1 MNGQDGATGAVGREE
16 GKGGREAGQLGE
28 RGLVEVKNSWTLWC
42 WRTWQGS
49 AVRHL
54 GAGRE
59 TGQQGNRQGVRQTQ
73 GSQIKST
80 YILCP
85 LFDSQTTRK
94 QVAADSK
101 MRRSSLSL
109 SIAYTSPYM
118 ICLKSFNAAGLWIS
132 P

>member
-80 YILCP
+80 YILCH

-101 MRRSSLSL
+101 MRRFLFV
-109 SIAYTSPYM
+109 M
-118 ICLKSFNAAGLWIS
+118 
-132 P
+132 